1 MVQARYGMGWV
12 LFYFYEGYWL
22 TTCHS
27 YGLALIYGILNC
39 ATMIGFMA
47 LTAILAGQCLAL
59 ASNSTMSWDVGI
71 VIAALIALIVRKL
84 HSSCLSQ
91 H

>member
-1 MVQARYGMGWV
+1 
-12 LFYFYEGYWL
+12 
-22 TTCHS
+22 
-27 YGLALIYGILNC
+27 
-39 ATMIGFMA
+39 MIGFMA